1 VSEGRTRA
9 PTTRRRAEPLGAV
22 VFDFDG
28 LILDT
33 EWVIYETAAVAFAQ
47 LGHDLALEDWCAIV
61 GLAEGDGGWY
71 DQLCLRLGIDLARAD
86 YDAAYLAQDRSNR
99 DHLQPLPGV
108 VALLEEVVAAG
119 VPAAIAS
126 SSDRAWIERHLG
138 RLGLL
143 SRFDAIAGVDLVG
156 GVGKPAPDVYL
167 AACAELDV
175 EPARAVALE
184 DSTHGI
190 DAARAAGL
198 AVVAVPN
205 RITRHSSLDH
215 ADRVVDSLEEVGL
228 ADLRDLVDPR

>member
-1 VSEGRTRA
+1 MTDG
-9 PTTRRRAEPLGAV
+9 LGAV

-33 EWVIYETAAVAFAQ
+33 EWVIYETAAAAFAQ
-47 LGHDLALEDWCAIV
+47 LGHRLDLEDWCAIV

-71 DQLCLRLGIDLARAD
+71 DQLCQRLGIELARAE

-99 DHLQPLPGV
+99 DHLEPLPGV
-108 VALLEEVVAAG
+108 VELLEEVVAAG
-119 VPAAIAS
+119 VPAGIAS
-126 SSDRAWIERHLG
+126 SSDRSWIERHLG

-143 SRFDAIAGVDLVG
+143 DRFAAIAGVDLVN

-167 AACAELDV
+167 AACRQLDV

-190 DAARAAGL
+190 DAAKAAGL

-205 RITRHSSLDH
+205 RITRHAALDH
-215 ADRVVDSLEEVGL
+215 ADRVVDSLERVGL
-228 ADLRDLVDPR
+228 DDLRTLVAER